1 MKKFFIAAFAI
12 AIMLSADVLACT
24 SAIITGKATPDGR
37 PLMWKHRDTGE
48 LNNKVKHLNCEFP
61 LIFWFVQNLYNF
73 T

>member
-1 MKKFFIAAFAI
+1 MKIAKANRLFCGYFPGTFSLVHYFFF
-12 AIMLSADVLACT
+12 
-24 SAIITGKATPDGR
+24 
-37 PLMWKHRDTGE
+37 